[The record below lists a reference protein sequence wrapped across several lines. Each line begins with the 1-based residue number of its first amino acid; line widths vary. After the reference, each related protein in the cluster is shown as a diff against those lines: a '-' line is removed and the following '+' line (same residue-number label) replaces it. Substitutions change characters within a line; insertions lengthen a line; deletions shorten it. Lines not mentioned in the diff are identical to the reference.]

1 MNNKRYV
8 NEKKVTDHYAIIPT
22 EQVTN
27 PSRLSGDEKKIYDMI
42 VRRLIAA
49 HYEVAI
55 FDYTTIVTLV
65 DERAEFIS
73 KGKQQIQEGW
83 RKVIFQDDKDD
94 ETILPIVA
102 EGEEGKVVK
111 VKVKEGKHS
120 HRSVIQKDNLLR

>member
-42 VRRLIAA
+42 VRRLAA
-49 HYEVAI
+49 EVAI

-102 EGEEGKVVK
+102 EGEEGKVV
-111 VKVKEGKHS
+111 
-120 HRSVIQKDNLLR
+120 R